1 MYELRE
7 VRMMFTKGDNTMQ
20 SRAQTRQTDRQP
32 QGQPQ
37 GTRPRRGL
45 GSWIR
50 RGLVWTIA
58 VLLTLAVFGAIYQ
71 AIATEID
78 QRTYSPPGE
87 LVDVGNH
94 SLHINCVGEG
104 SPTVILEAANL
115 GMSAHW
121 VRVQQQLAQT
131 TRVCAYDRAGLG
143 WSEAG
148 PEPRDARQIS
158 SELHTLLTNA
168 ASTEGPYV
176 LVGHSYGGLYA
187 RMYAARY
194 SDETAGVVLVDS
206 SHPEQF
212 TRSQEGRAMYEQNR
226 RMGAVLPFVTRL
238 GATRLTNSYAAHPD
252 LPSQQQAQIEAFNS
266 STQQVVT
273 TVEEFRATPETNA
286 QVRSMGSLG
295 EKPLAIISAG
305 EQSPDWFEMQDELAA
320 LSPNSIHRV
329 VEEAT
334 HESLLYD
341 EHDSQVTSATIKEV
355 VEAVRTDRPLSR

>member
-1 MYELRE
+1 
-7 VRMMFTKGDNTMQ
+7 MQ
-20 SRAQTRQTDRQP
+20 SKVPPRQTDRHS
-32 QGQPQ
+32 Q
-37 GTRPRRGL
+37 GTRPRSGL

-50 RGLVWTIA
+50 RGFVWLVAW
-58 VLLTLAVFGAIYQ
+58 LLALAVIGAIYQ
-71 AIATEID
+71 AVATQID

-87 LVDVGNH
+87 MVDVGAH
-94 SLHINCVGEG
+94 SLHINCVGRG

-121 VRVQQQLAQT
+121 VRVHQQLAKT

-158 SELHTLLTNA
+158 NELHTLLKGA
-168 ASTEGPYV
+168 GTEGPYV

-194 SDETAGVVLVDS
+194 SEEVAGVALVDS

-212 TRSQEGRAMYEQNR
+212 TRSPQGREMYEQTR
-226 RMGAVLPFVTRL
+226 RMGAVIPWLTRL
-238 GATRLTNSYAAHPD
+238 GVTRLTNFYPAHPD
-252 LPSQQQAQIEAFNS
+252 LPSQQRAQIEAFNS

-273 TVEEFRATPETNA
+273 TVEEFRATPQTNA
-286 QVRSMGSLG
+286 QVRATGSLG
-295 EKPLAIISAG
+295 NKPLAVVSAG
-305 EQSPDWFEMQDELAA
+305 EQSSSWLEMQDELAA
-320 LSPNSIHRV
+320 LSSNSIHRV
-329 VEEAT
+329 VEGAT

-341 EHDSQVTSATIKEV
+341 KGDSQVTSAAIEQV
-355 VEAVRTDRPLSR
+355 VEAVRTDRPLTR